1 MTYMQNF
8 TKIFIWN
15 IEVHNALLVQNAMSG
30 NISVK
35 ICEHIGVFLITIY
48 KHTTKKKHSMLF
60 FMMCLEQN
68 HCWILQFLYVFCL
81 LRDPKPLGLWNNVM
95 VKLEIISIPLF
106 FPNPKGILSGP
117 NE

>member
-1 MTYMQNF
+1 M
-8 TKIFIWN
+8 
-15 IEVHNALLVQNAMSG
+15 EVHNALLVQNAMSG

-35 ICEHIGVFLITIY
+35 ICEYISVFLITIY
-48 KHTTKKKHSMLF
+48 KHTTKQNHSMLF

-68 HCWILQFLYVFCL
+68 HCWILYVLYVLQFLYVMCL

-95 VKLEIISIPLF
+95 VKLEINSIPLF
-106 FPNPKGILSGP
+106 FPNPRGILSGP